1 MGTTHQTKLKQAW
14 RKLAQKKK
22 PRQYNQVPTT
32 MQLPRRGL
40 SRLWVSLRHK
50 TIIPVL
56 TPKYIRLSPSQ
67 EYSGVPSSVPLLPKV
82 PLVTSLRCFCQQT
95 PLPRDV
101 THKQLVDILETKSAV
116 VVDVRTAKELERH
129 GTIPGAINIPLGDL
143 ETALSMRPKK
153 LESLFNVS
161 IDERTPLVFSCMAGI
176 RSKQAMAIAE
186 MLGYRNVAEYSEGWI
201 GWAQAQ
207 QQ

>member
-1 MGTTHQTKLKQAW
+1 MG
-14 RKLAQKKK
+14 
-22 PRQYNQVPTT
+22 RQYNQVPTT

-40 SRLWVSLRHK
+40 SRLWVSLSHK

-56 TPKYIRLSPSQ
+56 TPKYIRLSPSK
-67 EYSGVPSSVPLLPKV
+67 EYSGVSSSASVSQLPQV
-82 PLVTSLRCFCQQT
+82 PLVTSLRSFCQQT
-95 PLPRDV
+95 SLPRDL

-153 LESLFNVS
+153 LESLFSVS